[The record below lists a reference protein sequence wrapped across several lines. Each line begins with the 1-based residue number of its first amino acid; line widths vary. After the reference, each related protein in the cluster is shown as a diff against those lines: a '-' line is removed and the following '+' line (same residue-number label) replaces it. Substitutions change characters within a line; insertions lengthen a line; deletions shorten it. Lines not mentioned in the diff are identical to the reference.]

1 MELQLRKAK
10 GEDIP
15 QLLSLYNEFSRT
27 FVCAASRNRQ
37 DFRRELRK
45 KDNVNLVALDK
56 QNCIAGYVRAHL
68 EKRFNRGE
76 FEEIIVLPKYDF
88 EQVAKLLV
96 EKVNDILVKKKVI
109 SIVAGSMR
117 NPAYE
122 RIFSKLGFLESESNS
137 VFMYVI
143 LDAQK
148 FLNELQPA
156 LAARLSSLKEK
167 NILVQIECEGSSIFL
182 IETSEGIQPFIF
194 TNQPVDFKVVLSREI
209 LTKLVFGIADALEL
223 AKTGQLKIEPNLSEQ
238 KANRILKTLFPKRQF
253 LIMDYW

>member
-1 MELQLRKAK
+1 MQFKLREAK
-10 GEDIP
+10 RQDIS
-15 QLLSLYNEFSRT
+15 QLLSLYNDFTRA
-27 FVCAASRNRQ
+27 FVGAARRSPQ
-37 DFRRELRK
+37 DFRRELRR
-45 KDNVNLVALDK
+45 KDHMNFVALDE
-56 QNCIAGYVRAHL
+56 QSHIVGYVRARL
-68 EKRFNRGE
+68 DKRFNRGE
-76 FEEIIVLPKYDF
+76 FEEIVVLPKYDF
-88 EQVAKLLV
+88 EQVAKLMV
-96 EKVNDILVKKKVI
+96 EKVQNIFVKKKVT

-122 RIFSKLGFLESESNS
+122 RIFSKLGFFECESNS
-137 VFMYVI
+137 VFMYAI